1 MTETTPQT
9 QAPAEEVVFFIPWSE
24 KRKEFANPPAN
35 EEMVG
40 QTWDMYES
48 LMFFYLM
55 WLGTY

>member
-1 MTETTPQT
+1 MSDSPQT
-9 QAPAEEVVFFIPWSE
+9 PDGQLEEVIFFIPWSE
-24 KRKEFANPPAN
+24 KRQEFSSPPAN

-40 QTWDMYES
+40 QNWDMYEN

>member
-1 MTETTPQT
+1 MTETTTQT

-24 KRKEFANPPAN
+24 KRKEFASPPAN
-35 EEMVG
+35 EAMVG

>member
-1 MTETTPQT
+1 MSDSPQT
-9 QAPAEEVVFFIPWSE
+9 PDGQGEEVVFFIPWSE
-24 KRKEFANPPAN
+24 KRQEFSSPPTN

-40 QTWDMYES
+40 QNWDMYEN